1 MGSRDRAVDHRVFIV
16 RVGGQQGKDRDPYTA
31 FGPAAPAAVSV
42 VPIAKAFGKVTPGGT
57 GAVPMYHRVDESTV
71 IRRRHADGA
80 RPSWQLVLDQVP
92 LVIAE
97 LVGARGSAFVEADI
111 S

>member
-1 MGSRDRAVDHRVFIV
+1 MGAHDCAVDHRVFIV
-16 RVGGQQGKDRDPYTA
+16 SVDGQQGEHRDPYTA
-31 FGPAAPAAVSV
+31 FGPAAPSAVGV
-42 VPIAKAFGKVTPGGT
+42 VPIAKTLGKITPGGA
-57 GAVPMYHRVDESTV
+57 GAVPVYYGIDESAV
-71 IRRRHADGA
+71 IRRRHADGT

-97 LVGARGSAFVEADI
+97 LVGAHESAFVEADT